1 MKQFT
6 FPLNRVMD
14 WRRAQTRIEE
24 SRLQRLL
31 AEARGIDA
39 REASLNEERAASER
53 ALLAGPAV
61 TGFELAA
68 LDAFQR
74 YTETERG
81 RIAHARAD
89 CGRRIAAQLDV
100 VNVKRREVRLLEKL
114 KERRLRTWQEEL
126 GREIDREAD
135 EAYLAKWNR
144 QHQQG

>member
-61 TGFELAA
+61 TGFELARWTRSSA
-68 LDAFQR
+68 
-74 YTETERG
+74 T
-81 RIAHARAD
+81 
-89 CGRRIAAQLDV
+89 RRPSGAASRTPAPIAAGESPR
-100 VNVKRREVRLLEKL
+100 NW
-114 KERRLRTWQEEL
+114 TW
-126 GREIDREAD
+126 
-135 EAYLAKWNR
+135 
-144 QHQQG
+144 